1 MDVPTG
7 QAPPPRHLDVRRLG
21 LLRDLER
28 LGTVTAVA
36 RRAHLT
42 PTAVSQQLKTLE
54 REAGAS
60 LLRRVGRR
68 VELTDAGRV
77 LCDAAGEVEQALERV
92 QARWDDYHG
101 EVRGT
106 VRLSVFPTAAQGL
119 LPHLLTA
126 LARHP
131 GLELEVVEADLHGD
145 EYAARTD
152 LADVVL
158 AHRASVDGAWSGA
171 VSQALWRRRGV
182 RVVDLV
188 EEPLDVGVPPG
199 HPLAGTTRPVEVE
212 DVRAETWVGVPAG
225 WPFDRALL
233 AWFAAAGAPAPQVT
247 HRFADLRTQQALV
260 GAGHGLALLPRH
272 AARLGDTGP
281 GEGSGAGSG
290 AGRPVLLPTA
300 APVQTRRIAA
310 LARADQAERAAVR
323 VVLEALR
330 EVAPR
335 YSGHA
340 AVPTVPTSPTSR
352 SDREG
357 G

>member
-68 VELTDAGRV
+68 VELTDA
-77 LCDAAGEVEQALERV
+77 AGEVEQALERV

-131 GLELEVVEADLHGD
+131 GLELEVVE
-145 EYAARTD
+145 
-152 LADVVL
+152 
-158 AHRASVDGAWSGA
+158 
-171 VSQALWRRRGV
+171 
-182 RVVDLV
+182 
-188 EEPLDVGVPPG
+188 
-199 HPLAGTTRPVEVE
+199 
-212 DVRAETWVGVPAG
+212 
-225 WPFDRALL
+225 
-233 AWFAAAGAPAPQVT
+233 
-247 HRFADLRTQQALV
+247 
-260 GAGHGLALLPRH
+260 
-272 AARLGDTGP
+272 
-281 GEGSGAGSG
+281 
-290 AGRPVLLPTA
+290 
-300 APVQTRRIAA
+300 
-310 LARADQAERAAVR
+310 
-323 VVLEALR
+323 
-330 EVAPR
+330 
-335 YSGHA
+335 
-340 AVPTVPTSPTSR
+340 
-352 SDREG
+352 
-357 G
+357 